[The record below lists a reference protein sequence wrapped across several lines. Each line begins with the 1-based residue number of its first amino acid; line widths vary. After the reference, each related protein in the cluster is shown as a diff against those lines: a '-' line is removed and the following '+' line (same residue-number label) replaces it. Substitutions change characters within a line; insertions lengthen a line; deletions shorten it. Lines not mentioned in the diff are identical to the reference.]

1 MRRKVDL
8 QRPIHLPNLASVFVF
23 FGGEKLLP
31 FFSLLIFLLT
41 LKIKAIVRARRR
53 RRKIG
58 LRAVRVR
65 ELFIKFYFTSTAVNS
80 VEFIAFYYE
89 PAQGRYTKNSASA
102 PARINNSGR

>member
-41 LKIKAIVRARRR
+41 LKIKAIVRARAPGEEKSDCAR
-53 RRKIG
+53 G
-58 LRAVRVR
+58 
-65 ELFIKFYFTSTAVNS
+65 E
-80 VEFIAFYYE
+80 
-89 PAQGRYTKNSASA
+89 SA
-102 PARINNSGR
+102 